1 MGGSLVFST
10 CSLPVQENEGLVARL
25 LRERSDMELV
35 LALPILGEPGCGDE
49 LTAEQCGMV
58 QRFTP
63 DSYGGVDSDTIGFFL
78 AKFVK
83 RASV

>member
-1 MGGSLVFST
+1 MFST

-35 LALPILGEPGCGDE
+35 PAVPVLGEPGCEGAG
-49 LTAEQCGMV
+49 LTEEQSRMV

-63 DSYGGVDSDTIGFFL
+63 DSYGGVNSDTIGFFL